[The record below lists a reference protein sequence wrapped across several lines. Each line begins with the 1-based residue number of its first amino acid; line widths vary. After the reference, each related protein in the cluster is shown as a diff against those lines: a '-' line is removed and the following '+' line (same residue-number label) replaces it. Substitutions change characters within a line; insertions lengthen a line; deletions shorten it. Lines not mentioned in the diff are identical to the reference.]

1 MKNSTILLI
10 IVITIGLIVLS
21 GCGNNS
27 SDYLTVGSG
36 VTPADNT
43 FTGGTGIL
51 EPIDGKVLY
60 ESTVATPTVLPY
72 IGPITI
78 ELYNADNSI
87 VDTLYLVTD
96 KVGNFFS
103 PLKEGVKPA
112 KAKIYIGNNLIYTAD
127 PYKRPILIHGLD
139 WAETNVYTHD

>member
-43 FTGGTGIL
+43 GDIGIL
-51 EPIDGKVLY
+51 ELLIDGKVLY

-87 VDTLYLVTD
+87 VDTLYLVTN
-96 KVGNFFS
+96 KAGEFFS

-127 PYKRPILIHGLD
+127 PYKRPISMLGLVK
-139 WAETNVYTHD
+139 NKSIYS